1 MAKKIDLAEGLTH
14 FKAKE
19 NASIAITEATS
30 TASAP
35 HKAGEYFYYK
45 GDLVIATAD
54 IAQGGTITLNTNCKK
69 QPLADSV
76 CELKTAI
83 TECEGNIQVLAKFH
97 HDDLTWADIQRI
109 VQNGVAPDWFAIGD
123 QLEIGWNGNTLEW
136 DVVSFDD
143 VELQNGNIVPGM
155 WLQSHYAMEGIQF
168 DASEAIYVATEALPA
183 GTYNFTIGTNWGTH
197 CVAGTSYQFTTTKQ
211 IPIGGQVMVGKSND
225 WYTWGAPD
233 QAPSNWRVHTFSSN
247 ADTTPL
253 ESNLTLTEGSGGTAL
268 GSVASNIKY
277 GTSGMNNLQRAAYG
291 YNRWSQSANRQY
303 YNSSAAS
310 GAWWTPQNPFDRA
323 PQQLAS
329 QAGFM
334 AGFDSD
340 FLAVLKPI
348 KVVTAL
354 NTVSDI
360 DIGTSEATYD
370 TFFLPSLEQEYI
382 VPRLAGVEGAYW
394 QYWKERLG
402 LDSPQ
407 AQGSDGANENHIRY
421 AYNAKTPAQY
431 CRLRSANRGYA
442 GYAWYVNASGYAYYY
457 NATYAYRGCPA
468 CVIC

>member
-1 MAKKIDLAEGLTH
+1 MGVSIVEGN
-14 FKAKE
+14 KVE
-19 NASIAITEATS
+19 RIASALETIAIAQAESINFTNFSQIQEIVRQG
-30 TASAP
+30 
-35 HKAGEYFYYK
+35 KANQYF
-45 GDLVIATAD
+45 
-54 IAQGGTITLNTNCKK
+54 N
-69 QPLADSV
+69 
-76 CELKTAI
+76 
-83 TECEGNIQVLAKFH
+83 
-97 HDDLTWADIQRI
+97 
-109 VQNGVAPDWFAIGD
+109 IGD
-123 QLEIGWNGNTLEW
+123 QIIVNWAKDETTYNIPF
-136 DVVSFDD
+136 DVVSFDSVRKEGANAD
-143 VELQNGNIVPGM
+143 TYGM
-155 WLQSHYAMEGIQF
+155 WLQSHYAMEGVQF

-211 IPIGGQVMVGKSND
+211 IPVGGQVMVGKNND

-277 GTSGMNNLQRAAYG
+277 STSGVNNLQRAAYG

-329 QAGFM
+329 LDGYMSGFE
-334 AGFDSD
+334 SD
-340 FLAVLKPI
+340 FLAVLGKI
-348 KVVTAL
+348 KVTTAL
-354 NTVSDI
+354 NTVSDT
-360 DIGTSEATYD
+360 DIGTSEDTYD

-382 VPRLAGVEGAYW
+382 VPQLAGVEGAYW
-394 QYWKERLG
+394 QYWKERLE
-402 LDSPQ
+402 LNSPQ
-407 AQGSDGANENHIRY
+407 EQGSGGANENHIRY
-421 AYNAKTPAQY
+421 AYNAKTSAQS
-431 CRLRSANRGYA
+431 CRLRSAGRGVA
-442 GYAWYVNASGYAYYY
+442 DSTWFVSASGYANGYG
-457 NATYAYRGCPA
+457 ATYASRGCPA